1 MTKEETSRRQAGR
14 TDGGGREVEKARRRR
29 EEARKVSSLGLAVSR
44 RLAIPRCDIRAEK
57 VAVSFRT
64 LKYIRQET
72 ERTGKLCESE
82 RRSLAPISR
91 STRYSLAAS
100 CPVPFDRFSKNCS

>member
-1 MTKEETSRRQAGR
+1 MTPRDLAKSARVGEGSTKLHARIFEAGKENDEGGNESEAGR
-14 TDGGGREVEKARRRR
+14 KDGGGREVEKARRRR

-72 ERTGKLCESE
+72 ENGETLR
-82 RRSLAPISR
+82 I
-91 STRYSLAAS
+91 
-100 CPVPFDRFSKNCS
+100 